1 MLEKPDLSD
10 DAIIACLRDSYGV
23 RAADIEFLPLGYDYN
38 AGVYRVRDDTGQDYF
53 LKARRDAVCEPGIH
67 VARALKAQGIRQVVA
82 PLPTVTGALCGY
94 ADSFALLL
102 YPYIVGQSGM
112 DAGLTDV
119 QWVEYGAVLRRI
131 HDTHLPDNLAAAL
144 RRETFTPQEQW
155 LRVLRQIHA
164 QVPQQTN
171 YSDPLQQQLAAF
183 WRERHAEIGHIIAQT
198 DRLSQ
203 LMRQRPLDFV
213 LCHADIHTNNLL
225 LTSKGDLFV
234 VDWDQPMLAPKE
246 RDLLFIMDK
255 GIGFGP
261 NAREEALF
269 FQGYGPAD
277 IDLPA
282 LAYYRY
288 EWLAQDLGSFAEVVF
303 LRADMGEATRQDA
316 ARLFMAQFDANNL
329 AAIARL
335 LDDAIS

>member
-1 MLEKPDLSD
+1 MLERPDLSD
-10 DAIIACLRDSYGV
+10 EAVRTCLRDIYGIH
-23 RAADIEFLPLGYDYN
+23 AADIEFLPLGYDYN

-53 LKARRDAVCEPGIH
+53 LKARRDAVYEPGIH
-67 VARALKAQGIRQVVA
+67 VARALKARGIRQVVA
-82 PLPTVTGALCGY
+82 PLPTLTGALCGY
-94 ADSFALLL
+94 AESFALLL
-102 YPYIVGQSGM
+102 YPYIEGRSGM
-112 DAGLTDV
+112 EAGLNDA

-131 HDTHLPDNLAAAL
+131 HDTHLPDDLTAAL
-144 RRETFTPQEQW
+144 RRESYTPQEQW
-155 LRVLRQIHA
+155 LRVLRQIHV
-164 QVPQQTN
+164 QVPQQA
-171 YSDPLQQQLAAF
+171 YRDPLQQQLAAF
-183 WRERHAEIGHIIAQT
+183 WRDHQAEIGHIIAQA

-203 LMRQRPLDFV
+203 HMRQRSLDFV

-225 LTSKGDLFV
+225 LTPQGDLFV

-269 FQGYGPAD
+269 FQGYGPAQ

-288 EWLAQDLGSFAEVVF
+288 EWLAQDVGSFAEVVF
-303 LRADMGEATRQDA
+303 LRADMGEETRQDA
-316 ARLFMAQFDANNL
+316 ARLFMAQFDTGNL
-329 AAIARL
+329 AGIARL
-335 LDDAIS
+335 LDHQIH